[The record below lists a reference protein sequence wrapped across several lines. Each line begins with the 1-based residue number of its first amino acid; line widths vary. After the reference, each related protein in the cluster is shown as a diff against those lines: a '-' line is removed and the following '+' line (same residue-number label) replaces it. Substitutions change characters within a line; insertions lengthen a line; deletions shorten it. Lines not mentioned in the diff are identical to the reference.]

1 SWLAA
6 AVVSAVVAA
15 GATAAEN
22 TKPDVFTFGSL
33 KSVTA
38 DAARTQALEWLKAS
52 GKADDATRKQ
62 FDAIWAK
69 ADAALLDKIADTLSL
84 DKTAAT
90 ILKDAG
96 DISKSVPKDVPAILK
111 DSKQHSF
118 FRANLALLFAKQIS

>member
-1 SWLAA
+1 MFRRSWLAA

-52 GKADDATRKQ
+52 GKADDATRATETKRLEG
-62 FDAIWAK
+62 I
-69 ADAALLDKIADTLSL
+69 IANDC
-84 DKTAAT
+84 KVA
-90 ILKDAG
+90 
-96 DISKSVPKDVPAILK
+96 
-111 DSKQHSF
+111 Q
-118 FRANLALLFAKQIS
+118 